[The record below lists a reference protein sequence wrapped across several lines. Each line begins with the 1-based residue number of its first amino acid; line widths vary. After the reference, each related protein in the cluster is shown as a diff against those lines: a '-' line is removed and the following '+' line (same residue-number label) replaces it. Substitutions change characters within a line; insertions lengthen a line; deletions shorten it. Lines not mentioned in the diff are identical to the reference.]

1 MSLSATSYSTN
12 LKNTKKSLALCCDNG
27 LANFQNL
34 HGPASGNCLK
44 NMNLN
49 LQFHRKVGNFLD
61 VTLFLC
67 NSSLPKRQQ

>member
-1 MSLSATSYSTN
+1 MKFAKQYIKGKLLAKNSGLSEVAVAAFSGAGVYE
-12 LKNTKKSLALCCDNG
+12 L
-27 LANFQNL
+27 
-34 HGPASGNCLK
+34 ASGNCLK
-44 NMNLN
+44 NVNLN